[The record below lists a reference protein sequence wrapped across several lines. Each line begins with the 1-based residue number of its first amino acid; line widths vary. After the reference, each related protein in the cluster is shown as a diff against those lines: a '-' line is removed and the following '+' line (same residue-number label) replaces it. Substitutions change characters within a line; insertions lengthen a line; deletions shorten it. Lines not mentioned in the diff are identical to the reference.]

1 MILLCTLFLIITTG
15 CQTVKPAA
23 PVYPPRPERHK
34 INLEPKTEKDY
45 ALILAYYE
53 YLVEEWEAWADCVE
67 NK

>member
-1 MILLCTLFLIITTG
+1 MILLVVFFLTIITG
-15 CQTVKPAA
+15 CVSNKPVT
-23 PVYPPRPERHK
+23 PVYPARPERHK

-45 ALILAYYE
+45 ALIIAYYE

>member
-1 MILLCTLFLIITTG
+1 MSN
-15 CQTVKPAA
+15 KPVT